1 MIIDNPTISGSALL
15 SGSLTITGSLNVSG
29 SISGLA
35 SNAVSASYA
44 LISTSASYALVAT
57 SASQANNADTATSA
71 SYALV
76 ATSASYALNAT
87 TSSFAL
93 NATTSS
99 FALVATSASY
109 TSNADLLDNR
119 DSLTFANTG
128 SNNFVGT
135 QNINGSVAI
144 TGSLTT
150 TGAITAQTLNVQQ
163 VTSSIVYSSGSNIF
177 GNSVS
182 NTQSMTGS
190 VGISGSLAVVGAGT
204 ITGALTLNSTI
215 TNGTYTYTL
224 PSATGTL
231 ALTSALSS
239 YLPLAGGTLT
249 GALSGT
255 SVTLSGNIIFDTTDR
270 GIVSNTSDGSDNK
283 FVSINGG
290 GARGDTRGGG
300 INIFGN
306 ESAGTGRIDVNAG
319 DVVGGVINLVTA
331 GLNRLTV
338 NRDGTTTLA
347 QALSGTSATFSS
359 TVGIGTATIPAAEL
373 QVGKASDVTFAMS
386 NSSSV
391 TSGNRGSIAW
401 YNSSNSTVAN
411 IRAVALTDDKGT
423 GLEFYTRPVAGNLTK
438 TFDIAS
444 TGAATFSGNL
454 SCSGASIQLNQTELI
469 SSTGASN
476 RAYAFNLGNVAAGDF
491 SISQGSSAT
500 GGTYTTRLIISP
512 TGNVGIGTTS
522 PNGPLDVVGPNYGGL
537 YTLSLI
543 DSAAV
548 AADIGGG
555 IYFGGNYTGTTKTG
569 WAGILGRK
577 DNATDGQYGGYMV
590 FQTRTH
596 GSSPAERMRITSGG
610 TVLVGA
616 TDPDVGGSV
625 KGAAIRGDGSIVG
638 ATNISSPVHYQ
649 SPITAD
655 RMNTM
660 GDGVMYGMWRQGI
673 FQAGIG
679 ATNGSVM
686 TFFTGNNSSMTE
698 CMRINSSSNVL
709 IGTTSDVSAKI
720 YIVGSASYGIV
731 YQNASNVNNF
741 YVGVGGDGYLRAAS
755 WSYGS
760 DRRIKENISYIET
773 GLNKVLA
780 LKPATF
786 DYIDGI
792 KNNIGWIAQDV
803 QEVIPEAIGTISK
816 TNDQLTLKS
825 DFIIPYLVKA
835 IQEQQAQIESQQAQI
850 TELQNK

>member
-76 ATSASYALNAT
+76 ATSASYSNNSTSASYALNAT

-99 FALVATSASY
+99 FALASTSASY
-109 TSNADLLDNR
+109 ALASTSASYALNATTSSFALASTSASYSNNSDLLDGR

-128 SNNFVGT
+128 SNSFVGT
-135 QNINGSVAI
+135 QNINGDVAI

-177 GNSVS
+177 GNSIS

-190 VGISGSLAVVGAGT
+190 VGISGSLNVNGVST
-204 ITGALTLNSTI
+204 LQGALT
-215 TNGTYTYTL
+215 GT
-224 PSATGTL
+224 SATF
-231 ALTSALSS
+231 
-239 YLPLAGGTLT
+239 
-249 GALSGT
+249 
-255 SVTLSGNIIFDTTDR
+255 SGNVIFDTTDR

-290 GARGDTRGGG
+290 GARGSDRGGT
-300 INIFGN
+300 INLFGN
-306 ESAGTGRIDVNAG
+306 EATGTGRIDVNAG

-338 NRDGTTTLA
+338 D
-347 QALSGTSATFSS
+347 
-359 TVGIGTATIPAAEL
+359 
-373 QVGKASDVTFAMS
+373 
-386 NSSSV
+386 
-391 TSGNRGSIAW
+391 
-401 YNSSNSTVAN
+401 
-411 IRAVALTDDKGT
+411 RA
-423 GLEFYTRPVAGNLTK
+423 GL
-438 TFDIAS
+438 
-444 TGAATFSGNL
+444 
-454 SCSGASIQLNQTELI
+454 
-469 SSTGASN
+469 
-476 RAYAFNLGNVAAGDF
+476 
-491 SISQGSSAT
+491 
-500 GGTYTTRLIISP
+500 
-512 TGNVGIGTTS
+512 VGIGTTS
-522 PNGPLDVVGPNYGGL
+522 PQSALSFPTASHIGLATTDASDNGY
-537 YTLSLI
+537 LS
-543 DSAAV
+543 
-548 AADIGGG
+548 IGGG
-555 IYFGGNYTGTTKTG
+555 GGGGDTRGAGMYMSGNERTT
-569 WAGILGRK
+569 
-577 DNATDGQYGGYMV
+577 YGGQLAIFAGNV
-590 FQTRTH
+590 ATSGFINFNTG
-596 GSSPAERMRITSGG
+596 GSERMRITSGG